1 MSLFSAMADE
11 DSVWAQGSSLFNV
24 SSPLNDLLE
33 KDDFT
38 LEQVLQEDELVQE
51 VKTRNTK
58 LIDLYDQ
65 FRVLICQKKNRVVA
79 VPLTTCVC
87 IRVFAFVLVSS
98 PVFGSLCVFYFWV
111 CSISGW
117 VFYMLFFVASRRN

>member
-11 DSVWAQGSSLFNV
+11 GSVWAQGSSLFNI

-58 LIDLYDQ
+58 LIDLYAPPPSL
-65 FRVLICQKKNRVVA
+65 FFP
-79 VPLTTCVC
+79 PLFP
-87 IRVFAFVLVSS
+87 IPSVSS
-98 PVFGSLCVFYFWV
+98 EHFATSAKR
-111 CSISGW
+111 
-117 VFYMLFFVASRRN
+117 ASKRATKRGPSNF